1 MHIMFLCIIRV
12 NAVISHYILVFIY
25 CGAQRSIFSFCKKYF
40 CLTICMQCMYVTE
53 KSNIMVFEKKN
64 SNKKGSLIN
73 QAVDLDF
80 LVRNSTVLSDA
91 LVRFISDKIL
101 KQIPLLMSPQ
111 AKYHVLN
118 LPETNKDS
126 LELFEPQ
133 PGSHWTLRASREVQ
147 MVERLLG
154 MSKLQVTLGC

>member
-1 MHIMFLCIIRV
+1 
-12 NAVISHYILVFIY
+12 
-25 CGAQRSIFSFCKKYF
+25 
-40 CLTICMQCMYVTE
+40 MYVTE

-126 LELFEPQ
+126 LELATAWVPLN
-133 PGSHWTLRASREVQ
+133 S
-147 MVERLLG
+147 
-154 MSKLQVTLGC
+154 